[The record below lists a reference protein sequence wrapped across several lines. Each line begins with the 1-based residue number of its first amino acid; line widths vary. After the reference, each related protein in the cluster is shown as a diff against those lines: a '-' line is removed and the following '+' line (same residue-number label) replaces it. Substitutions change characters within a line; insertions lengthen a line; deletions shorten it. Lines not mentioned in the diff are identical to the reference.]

1 MPKNLLDDGSIKL
14 SANLN
19 WNGYSIINLKELLP
33 QATGT
38 GNIGRWNFR
47 WNSFNNVINLQNFN
61 IRTTDIS
68 STGSTSTSNGVSLEF
83 GVSIPP
89 NDINIATMDHQSGIF
104 FDDNGQILFK
114 FSQTPTG
121 DTITTWTPSVI
132 IDKDGITIDT
142 LTLTSLYVDYIH
154 AASTSSTITIEDD
167 VVINGS
173 LTVNNGY
180 LTNLYV
186 DYIYANTTGGTITIG
201 NDVNINSDLSVT
213 GSITTTTGIFING
226 YLRCNVVSTD
236 DDYAV
241 EDDDCIIFVDT
252 EGKTIT
258 LPAVTISNI
267 GRIIIIRNTF
277 ATGGNT
283 TISCTSNINGSSA
296 EFTLGSDSSIIF
308 AAKGQD
314 DGWWSIS
321 CCEAAITP
329 S

>member
-14 SANLN
+14 AANLN

-33 QATGT
+33 QATGA

-47 WNSFNNVINLQNFN
+47 WNSFNNIINLPNFN
-61 IRTTDIS
+61 ILSTSDS
-68 STGSTSTSNGVSLEF
+68 ATGSTSTSNGIALQY

-89 NDINIATMDHQSGIF
+89 NDISIASLNNQSGIF
-104 FDDNGQILFK
+104 FNDTGQISFK
-114 FSQTPTG
+114 FSQTPVG

-154 AASTSSTITIEDD
+154 AASTSSIITMEDD

-186 DYIYANTTGGTITIG
+186 DYIYANTTGGTITVG
-201 NDVNINSDLSVT
+201 NDVSINGNLST
-213 GSITTTTGIFING
+213 TGNETIAGSITTTTGAFIDG

-236 DDYAV
+236 DDYV
-241 EDDDCIIFVDT
+241 IEDDDCIIFVDT
-252 EGKTIT
+252 DGKTIT
-258 LPAVTISNI
+258 LPATVISNI

-277 ATGGNT
+277 AAGSDT
-283 TISCTSNINGSSA
+283 TITCTSNINGSSSD
-296 EFTLGSDSSIIF
+296 FTLAADSSVIF
-308 AAKGQD
+308 AVKGQD
-314 DGWWSIS
+314 EGWWSIS
-321 CCEAAITP
+321 CC
-329 S
+329 